1 MAYTYIISDIR
12 FNDFDAAKTNFT
24 LIEDYNDFRINKWNS
39 VVNEDDTVLIFGKF
53 GGGDMKSII
62 NKLNGT
68 IIIADS
74 DDNQNY
80 SINEW
85 KNMGVKYVL
94 KRNAFHTYGD
104 NKTAYFTPVKLDD
117 DDDDDSI
124 IFTTEKDNLGQ
135 VFKGNRLSIEAK
147 YWDYTPIKLDELGDI
162 IERMK
167 EYADMEE

>member
-12 FNDFDAAKTNFT
+12 FNDFDTAKKDFT

-39 VVNEDDTVLIFGKF
+39 VVNDDDTVLIFGKF
-53 GGGDMKSII
+53 GDGDMKSII

-104 NKTAYFTPVKLDD
+104 NKTAYLTPVKLDD
-117 DDDDDSI
+117 NDDSI

>member
-12 FNDFDAAKTNFT
+12 FNDFDAAKANFT

-39 VVNEDDTVLIFGKF
+39 VVNDDDTVLIFGKF

-104 NKTAYFTPVKLDD
+104 NKTAYFTPIKLDD
-117 DDDDDSI
+117 NDDSI

-147 YWDYTPIKLDELGDI
+147 YWDYTPIKLEELGDI

>member
-12 FNDFDAAKTNFT
+12 FNEFDAAKANFT

-117 DDDDDSI
+117 NDDSI

>member
-12 FNDFDAAKTNFT
+12 FNDFDTAKKDFI

-104 NKTAYFTPVKLDD
+104 NKIAYFTPVKLDNN
-117 DDDDDSI
+117 DDSI

-147 YWDYTPIKLDELGDI
+147 YRDYTPIKLDELGNI

-167 EYADMEE
+167 EYADMED

>member
-12 FNDFDAAKTNFT
+12 FNDFDTAKKDFT

-39 VVNEDDTVLIFGKF
+39 VVNDDDTVLIFGKF

-94 KRNAFHTYGD
+94 KRNAFHAYGD

-117 DDDDDSI
+117 NDDSI

-147 YWDYTPIKLDELGDI
+147 YWDYTPIKLEELGDI

>member
-1 MAYTYIISDIR
+1 MENAYTYVIGDIK
-12 FNDFDAAKTNFT
+12 FNDFDAAKADFT
-24 LIEDYNDFRINKWNS
+24 LIEDYNEFRIKKWNS
-39 VVNEDDTVLIFGKF
+39 VVNDSDTVLVFGKF

-85 KNMGVKYVL
+85 KDMGVKYVL
-94 KRNAFHTYGD
+94 RRNAFYNYGED
-104 NKTAYFTPVKLDD
+104 KVAYFSPEGVN
-117 DDDDDSI
+117 DDSI
-124 IFTTEKDNLGQ
+124 VFTVERDNLGQ
-135 VFKGNRLSIEAK
+135 VFKDNKMSIEAK
-147 YWDYTPIKLDELGDI
+147 YWDYTPIKLEDLGEI

-167 EYADMEE
+167 EYADMED

>member
-12 FNDFDAAKTNFT
+12 FNDFDAAKKDFT

-117 DDDDDSI
+117 NDDSI

>member
-39 VVNEDDTVLIFGKF
+39 VVNDDDTVLIFGKF

-117 DDDDDSI
+117 NDDSI

-162 IERMK
+162 IERMR

>member
-117 DDDDDSI
+117 NDDSI

-162 IERMK
+162 IERMR

>member
-12 FNDFDAAKTNFT
+12 FNDFDTAKKDFT

-39 VVNEDDTVLIFGKF
+39 VVNDDDTVLIFGKF

-94 KRNAFHTYGD
+94 KRNAFHTYGA
-104 NKTAYFTPVKLDD
+104 NKTAYFTPIKLDD
-117 DDDDDSI
+117 NDDSI

-167 EYADMEE
+167 EYADMED

>member
-12 FNDFDAAKTNFT
+12 FNDFDAAKKDFT

-85 KNMGVKYVL
+85 KNMGVKYIL

-117 DDDDDSI
+117 NDDSI

-162 IERMK
+162 IERMR

>member
-117 DDDDDSI
+117 NDDSI

>member
-53 GGGDMKSII
+53 GCGDMKSII

-117 DDDDDSI
+117 NDDSI

-162 IERMK
+162 IERMR

>member
-117 DDDDDSI
+117 NDDSI
-124 IFTTEKDNLGQ
+124 ILHVISITRNTGKDNKIHHYIRGIWRYL
-135 VFKGNRLSIEAK
+135 
-147 YWDYTPIKLDELGDI
+147 YC
-162 IERMK
+162 
-167 EYADMEE
+167 

>member
-12 FNDFDAAKTNFT
+12 FNDFDTAKKDFT
-24 LIEDYNDFRINKWNS
+24 LIEDYNEFRIKKWNS
-39 VVNEDDTVLIFGKF
+39 VVSDNDTVLVFGKF

-74 DDNQNY
+74 DDNSNY

-85 KNMGVKYVL
+85 KDMGVKYVL
-94 KRNAFHTYGD
+94 KRNAFYNYGED
-104 NKTAYFTPVKLDD
+104 KVAYFNPEGVN
-117 DDDDDSI
+117 DDSI
-124 IFTTEKDNLGQ
+124 VFTVERDNLGQ

>member
-12 FNDFDAAKTNFT
+12 FNDFDAAKANFT

-39 VVNEDDTVLIFGKF
+39 VVNDDDTVLIFGKF

-104 NKTAYFTPVKLDD
+104 NKTAYFTPVRLDD
-117 DDDDDSI
+117 NDDSI

-167 EYADMEE
+167 EYADMED

>member
-12 FNDFDAAKTNFT
+12 FNDFDAAKANFT

-85 KNMGVKYVL
+85 KSMGVKYIL

-104 NKTAYFTPVKLDD
+104 NKTAYFTPIKLDD
-117 DDDDDSI
+117 NDDSI

>member
-104 NKTAYFTPVKLDD
+104 NKTAYFTPIKLDD
-117 DDDDDSI
+117 NDDSI

-162 IERMK
+162 IERMR

>member
-1 MAYTYIISDIR
+1 MEDSYTYVIGDIK
-12 FNDFDAAKTNFT
+12 FNDFDAAKADFT
-24 LIEDYNDFRINKWNS
+24 LIEDYNEFRIKKWNS
-39 VVNEDDTVLIFGKF
+39 VVNDNDTVLVFGKF

-85 KNMGVKYVL
+85 KDIGVKYVL
-94 KRNAFHTYGD
+94 RRNAFYNYGED
-104 NKTAYFTPVKLDD
+104 KVAYFSPNGVN
-117 DDDDDSI
+117 DDSI
-124 IFTTEKDNLGQ
+124 VFTVERDNLGQ
-135 VFKGNRLSIEAK
+135 VFKGNKMSIEAK
-147 YWDYTPIKLDELGDI
+147 YWDYTPIKLEDLGEI

-167 EYADMEE
+167 EYADMED

>member
-12 FNDFDAAKTNFT
+12 FNDFDAAKANFT

-53 GGGDMKSII
+53 GGSDMKSII

-117 DDDDDSI
+117 NDDSI

>member
-12 FNDFDAAKTNFT
+12 FNDFDTAKKDFT

-104 NKTAYFTPVKLDD
+104 NKTAYFTPIKLDD
-117 DDDDDSI
+117 NDDSI

-167 EYADMEE
+167 EYADMED

>member
-12 FNDFDAAKTNFT
+12 FNDFDAAKANFT

-117 DDDDDSI
+117 NDDSI

-147 YWDYTPIKLDELGDI
+147 YWDYTPIKLDELGNI
-162 IERMK
+162 IERMR

>member
-12 FNDFDAAKTNFT
+12 FNDFDAAKSNFT

-104 NKTAYFTPVKLDD
+104 NKTAYFTPVK
-117 DDDDDSI
+117 DDDSI

-162 IERMK
+162 IERMR

>member
-1 MAYTYIISDIR
+1 MAYTHIISDIR
-12 FNDFDAAKTNFT
+12 FNDFDAAKANFT

-104 NKTAYFTPVKLDD
+104 NKTAYFTPIKLDD
-117 DDDDDSI
+117 NDDSI

>member
-1 MAYTYIISDIR
+1 M
-12 FNDFDAAKTNFT
+12 
-24 LIEDYNDFRINKWNS
+24 NS

-53 GGGDMKSII
+53 GAGDMKSMI

-117 DDDDDSI
+117 NDDSI

-162 IERMK
+162 IERMR

>member
-12 FNDFDAAKTNFT
+12 FNDFDAAKANFT

-53 GGGDMKSII
+53 GNGDMKSII

-117 DDDDDSI
+117 NDDSI

-167 EYADMEE
+167 EYVDMED

>member
-12 FNDFDAAKTNFT
+12 FNDFDTAKKDFT

-39 VVNEDDTVLIFGKF
+39 VVNDDDTVLIFGKF

-104 NKTAYFTPVKLDD
+104 NKTAYFTPIKLDD
-117 DDDDDSI
+117 NDDSI

-167 EYADMEE
+167 EYADMED

>member
-12 FNDFDAAKTNFT
+12 FNDFDAAKANFT

-104 NKTAYFTPVKLDD
+104 NKTAYFTPVKI

>member
-1 MAYTYIISDIR
+1 
-12 FNDFDAAKTNFT
+12 
-24 LIEDYNDFRINKWNS
+24 
-39 VVNEDDTVLIFGKF
+39 
-53 GGGDMKSII
+53 MKSII

-104 NKTAYFTPVKLDD
+104 NKTAYFTPIKLDD
-117 DDDDDSI
+117 NDDSI

>member
-12 FNDFDAAKTNFT
+12 FNDFDAAKANFT

-117 DDDDDSI
+117 NDDSI

-167 EYADMEE
+167 EYADMED

>member
-1 MAYTYIISDIR
+1 MAYTHIISDIR
-12 FNDFDAAKTNFT
+12 FNDFDAAKANFT

-104 NKTAYFTPVKLDD
+104 NKTAYFTPVRLDD
-117 DDDDDSI
+117 NDDSI

>member
-39 VVNEDDTVLIFGKF
+39 VVNDDDTVLIFGKF

-68 IIIADS
+68 VIIADS

-104 NKTAYFTPVKLDD
+104 NKTAYFTPLKLDD
-117 DDDDDSI
+117 NDDSI

>member
-12 FNDFDAAKTNFT
+12 FNDFDAAKKDFI

-80 SINEW
+80 SIKKK

-117 DDDDDSI
+117 NDDSI

>member
-104 NKTAYFTPVKLDD
+104 NKTAYFTPVKLDNN
-117 DDDDDSI
+117 DDSI

>member
-12 FNDFDAAKTNFT
+12 FNDFDAAKANFT

-39 VVNEDDTVLIFGKF
+39 VVNDDDTVLIFGKF

-104 NKTAYFTPVKLDD
+104 NKTAYFTPVRLDD
-117 DDDDDSI
+117 NDDSI

>member
-12 FNDFDAAKTNFT
+12 FNDFDAAKANFT

-117 DDDDDSI
+117 NDNSI

>member
-12 FNDFDAAKTNFT
+12 FNDFDAAKANFT
-24 LIEDYNDFRINKWNS
+24 LVEDYNDFRINKWNS

-104 NKTAYFTPVKLDD
+104 NKTAYFTPIKLDD
-117 DDDDDSI
+117 NDDSI

>member
-1 MAYTYIISDIR
+1 MENAYTYVIGDIK
-12 FNDFDAAKTNFT
+12 FNDFDAAKADFT
-24 LIEDYNDFRINKWNS
+24 LIEDYNEFRIKKWNS
-39 VVNEDDTVLIFGKF
+39 VVNDSDTVLVFGKF

-85 KNMGVKYVL
+85 KDMGVKYVL
-94 KRNAFHTYGD
+94 RRNAFYNYGED
-104 NKTAYFTPVKLDD
+104 KVAYFSPEGVNDD
-117 DDDDDSI
+117 NI
-124 IFTTEKDNLGQ
+124 VFTVERDNLGQ
-135 VFKGNRLSIEAK
+135 VFKDNKMSIEAK
-147 YWDYTPIKLDELGDI
+147 YWDYTPIKLEDLGEI

-167 EYADMEE
+167 EYADMED